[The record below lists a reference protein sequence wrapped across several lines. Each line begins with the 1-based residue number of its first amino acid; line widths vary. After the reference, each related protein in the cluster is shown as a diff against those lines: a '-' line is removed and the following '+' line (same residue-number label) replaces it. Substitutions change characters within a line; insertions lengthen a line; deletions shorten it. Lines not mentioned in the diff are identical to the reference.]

1 MAQESRLVVV
11 IDSQNAE
18 RNARNLGNELVSIE
32 RKGEFASKSMDSLS
46 VATRALAGHM
56 AGLVTVGAAISKM
69 DTYTGLQNRLKLVT
83 NNQAELNKATE
94 DTFQIAQKTYS
105 AWDSVLQVYQRFSDN
120 AKTLNLTMDDTARL
134 TETVSKAVA
143 ISGASAEAADAA
155 LVQFGQAL
163 ASGTLRGEELNSV
176 MEQTPALAKAIAKGM
191 GITVGELRSVAAEG
205 KITSQEI
212 VKALRNVQDEVD
224 ALFAKT
230 DITIGQSLTLLNNE
244 ITKFVGEAGKGSG
257 AAQAL
262 SGSIQ
267 LLANNLNLIA
277 DSAFAIGIGLMT
289 KAVLTKTVAVQASI
303 AASTKQVFATIA
315 ERNANIAAA
324 KAEVESALAEAQ
336 STQVTLTNI
345 KATHAQIMAE
355 IELEKVR
362 LKAQITEQGRT
373 ATITRMAQLGRLQAQ
388 VALEV
393 AAAETAQ
400 SASSARLSAALTA
413 QSVATSRLALAKSAL
428 MAIFSPMGLAIAAT
442 AASFY
447 LLSSSSDEVKESLAT
462 QSDSVSDLTD
472 KYIKLNTV
480 QALTEGVRLRK
491 EIEQQNDAIDDAS
504 GAIKRFAYIQ
514 KELFKLSGSD
524 YEDYQNAIK
533 SIATGAS
540 DAGDLLKKMI
550 SSGRFSQT
558 QIDKLIEFSSA
569 VAESKNKIEQ
579 GNTALK
585 LLNATSGQHVE
596 VTAESIKQLTI
607 QTNLTKVATQ
617 NFTDMKTQML
627 DSLRAQVEFIRLN
640 GGSEEQVKSLNKVIQ
655 AYSLNQISATDAVS
669 KFNSTAKVPVDNIKK
684 LQEYAIK
691 TDQSKIALNQA
702 NAELKKQN
710 DLRNEYLK
718 QHQTVLGAQQGE
730 TNELNNQVAAQE
742 KLNKLRDNANKDNLK
757 NDFLIKNTKAFGGG
771 EKGLDKARAAS
782 EFYTDNKIP
791 MTRSLTGQ
799 EYAIFEAW
807 YKKQKEVKD
816 LQESISESTRKQ
828 TKEVEKQTKEAAKQ
842 AVLLAGN
849 DEKSRNMLRVY
860 LAFRNAGLGDKQ
872 ARVMTAQVGRE
883 TDFRNEAMF
892 GSHKDANNGYTNTG
906 FLSWQKSRS
915 TKLMQSLQ
923 GQGVLDKN
931 GKIQQTQDALDAMA
945 KHAVQEAMTDK
956 SYSKSKAALLNDDL
970 DYRSLERIVAKNL
983 VGWDYDG
990 KKLGKA
996 KASQHLAKQDSYYNQ
1011 LSKILGDNPEA
1022 VSKAIGDLSKLED
1035 EAYKARAKTLEEV
1048 KQLQATYDSETVAR
1062 SKKREE
1068 EINKATILGQS
1079 NLIPKINERYDA
1091 EDKLAQKQ
1099 FDFEVNGYKWT
1110 EEQKLDYT
1118 YETNSLRLVAEGKL
1132 SEDQRKVA
1140 LDGLKLQKQQELGLL
1155 KLAQEQRLFQARLS
1169 LLSETQ
1175 AMQERYRLEREEIH
1189 KNTKLSIEERQKLI
1203 ALSKANQDKETRDK
1217 VNNAVQN
1224 WGGIQADMNGTGE
1237 FFRQDQER
1245 FSRLNAANDLADS
1258 QFAAT
1263 DLNEQNSL
1271 DGLNAQFEAGLIKQQ
1286 DYENQKTAIIQ
1297 AAQDQRNQIAA
1308 EHAKNVQDIE
1318 DKYQQDRLNTQIAF
1332 GGQMMGSLTSMFGS
1346 MFGEQSKAYK
1356 IMFAADKAYAI
1367 AAAGIAIQQNI
1378 AAASK
1383 AGFPLNIPLIA
1394 GAVAQGA
1401 SIIANIRAI
1410 KDQGFADGGYTGS
1423 GRKYEPAGIVHKGEV
1438 VWSQE
1443 DIKRWGGV
1451 GLVENMRKSANPEAF
1466 INNHAINN
1474 TSAENVFNRSFL
1486 SSKAFNDNQNI
1497 SNIFNRPTREN
1508 QIIVNAFKPSK
1519 DAASRSEDV
1528 QSITNQYAG
1537 NNTSFSEVL
1546 DKSIQSSKSFNA
1558 SKSIISSLSNSK
1570 VLNSNV
1576 SNSTVQNAEKELLK
1590 EVSIF
1595 KDNGFADGGYTGKG
1609 KKYEIAGA
1617 VHKGEIVWSQDDI
1630 KKWGGVDKVEQMRR
1644 ATSPESFVSN
1654 YAQNHTTFESI
1665 LNRAN
1670 QSSRI
1675 FNQSKEIS
1683 NIFNKSVQD
1692 DQIIYKG
1699 NGNVP
1704 TSATSDLYHDGKVYF
1719 SSNGLVQDRSNLDD
1733 VQDFTLGR
1741 TSRPQA
1747 EIMPSIE
1754 PSTPT
1759 INFKIEVINQVSGA
1773 TVEAEQLDE
1782 QTVRIIVTDELD
1794 KQLPRKVPK
1803 LVSDQIA
1810 NPNSTISRS
1819 LTENTTARRNRT

>member
-1 MAQESRLVVV
+1 MAQEARLVIV
-11 IDSQNAE
+11 IDSE
-18 RNARNLGNELVSIE
+18 RAKRTAQDLSVELDSITK
-32 RKGEFASKSMDSLS
+32 KGDFASKSMDRMS
-46 VATRALAGHM
+46 VATRALAGYM
-56 AGLVTVGAAISKM
+56 AGLLTVGSAISKM

-83 NNQAELNKATE
+83 NNQVELNKATE
-94 DTFQIAQKTYS
+94 DTFRIAQKTYS

-212 VKALRNVQDEVD
+212 VKALKNVQDEVD
-224 ALFAKT
+224 DLFAKT

-400 SASSARLSAALTA
+400 SAASSRLSAALTA

-550 SSGRFSQT
+550 SSGRFSQN

-585 LLNATSGQHVE
+585 LLNATSRQHVE

-669 KFNSTAKVPVDNIKK
+669 KFNSTAKIPAENIKG
-684 LQEYAIK
+684 LQDHATK

-718 QHQTVLGAQQGE
+718 QHQTVLAAQQGE

-742 KLNKLRDNANKDNLK
+742 KLNKLRDNANKDILK

-791 MTRSLTGQ
+791 MTRSLTSQ
-799 EYAIFEAW
+799 EAAIFEAW
-807 YKKQKEVKD
+807 YKKQKEAKD
-816 LQESISESTRKQ
+816 LQESITESSRKQ
-828 TKEVEKQTKEAAKQ
+828 TKESEKKLKITQAELEVAKRSAALIESSGLGKY
-842 AVLLAGN
+842 AESKGIPSSVIAGLLAQESQGIREAKSHTGAIGYFQTTSGYRKQN
-849 DEKSRNMLRVY
+849 NMSVADSYDLEKSGKIVIDNIAKVY
-860 LAFRNAGLGDKQ
+860 EKTGDLAQAILSHNAGEGG
-872 ARVMTAQVGRE
+872 ARQFTKTGKVKGSAE
-883 TDFRNEAMF
+883 RNKEV
-892 GSHKDANNGYTNTG
+892 SQY
-906 FLSWQKSRS
+906 
-915 TKLMQSLQ
+915 
-923 GQGVLDKN
+923 
-931 GKIQQTQDALDAMA
+931 
-945 KHAVQEAMTDK
+945 
-956 SYSKSKAALLNDDL
+956 
-970 DYRSLERIVAKNL
+970 VAKVSRYSDIIAGG
-983 VGWDYDG
+983 VGKGGLSDG
-990 KKLGKA
+990 DSDRAYGK
-996 KASQHLAKQDSYYNQ
+996 Q
-1011 LSKILGDNPEA
+1011 I
-1022 VSKAIGDLSKLED
+1022 
-1035 EAYKARAKTLEEV
+1035 KARLELV
-1048 KQLQATYDSETVAR
+1048 KQGLNLQEQYEEEQAKRTKAR
-1062 SKKREE
+1062 NE
-1068 EINKATILGQS
+1068 EINLAQQTGQTA
-1079 NLIPKINERYDA
+1079 LIPKIKERYKAQDELA
-1091 EDKLAQKQ
+1091 KLQQ
-1099 FDFEVNGYKWT
+1099 DFEVNGYKWT
-1110 EEQKLDYT
+1110 EKQKLEYT

-1140 LDGLKLQKQQELGLL
+1140 LGGLELQKQQELGLL
-1155 KLAQEQRLFQARLS
+1155 KLAQEQRLFQAEQFMLGEMERIKKRYALEYDEIS
-1169 LLSETQ
+1169 KITDLEERRRKMSAFQADFIRNGVGNPTIDQYDTSSQFLKSTNYTKPKQTNMQVLDEDYAQTYQKLKDNLAAVLESEK
-1175 AMQERYRLEREEIH
+1175 ASYQERLEA
-1189 KNTKLSIEERQKLI
+1189 ERVFKEARQQMDNEYHL
-1203 ALSKANQDKETRDK
+1203 KAIDARKADHDSQLQLYSQMISSASST
-1217 VNNAVQN
+1217 
-1224 WGGIQADMNGTGE
+1224 WGGLTQIVKDARGE
-1237 FFRQDQER
+1237 N
-1245 FSRLNAANDLADS
+1245 SRSFKAMFIAQQSFAIASAIISAHL
-1258 QFAAT
+1258 AAT
-1263 DLNEQNSL
+1263 QVAADATIPFFGAKIAASTAMLAMGYAN
-1271 DGLNAQFEAGLIKQQ
+1271 AGLI
-1286 DYENQKTAIIQ
+1286 A
-1297 AAQDQRNQIAA
+1297 
-1308 EHAKNVQDIE
+1308 
-1318 DKYQQDRLNTQIAF
+1318 
-1332 GGQMMGSLTSMFGS
+1332 GQT
-1346 MFGEQSKAYK
+1346 
-1356 IMFAADKAYAI
+1356 I
-1367 AAAGIAIQQNI
+1367 
-1378 AAASK
+1378 
-1383 AGFPLNIPLIA
+1383 AGF
-1394 GAVAQGA
+1394 
-1401 SIIANIRAI
+1401 S
-1410 KDQGFADGGYTGS
+1410 DGGFTGS
-1423 GRKYEPAGIVHKGEV
+1423 GGKYQPAGIVHKGEI

-1451 GLVENMRKSANPEAF
+1451 GLVEKMRKSANPEAF
-1466 INNHAINN
+1466 LNN
-1474 TSAENVFNRSFL
+1474 
-1486 SSKAFNDNQNI
+1486 
-1497 SNIFNRPTREN
+1497 
-1508 QIIVNAFKPSK
+1508 
-1519 DAASRSEDV
+1519 
-1528 QSITNQYAG
+1528 
-1537 NNTSFSEVL
+1537 
-1546 DKSIQSSKSFNA
+1546 NA
-1558 SKSIISSLSNSK
+1558 S
-1570 VLNSNV
+1570 
-1576 SNSTVQNAEKELLK
+1576 
-1590 EVSIF
+1590 
-1595 KDNGFADGGYTGKG
+1595 ADS
-1609 KKYEIAGA
+1609 
-1617 VHKGEIVWSQDDI
+1617 V
-1630 KKWGGVDKVEQMRR
+1630 MRR
-1644 ATSPESFVSN
+1644 AMMSSNAFIES
-1654 YAQNHTTFESI
+1654 QK
-1665 LNRAN
+1665 
-1670 QSSRI
+1670 QSDI
-1675 FNQSKEIS
+1675 FNQP
-1683 NIFNKSVQD
+1683 VQD
-1692 DQIIYKG
+1692 TQIIYKG
-1699 NGNVP
+1699 NRSVP
-1704 TSATSDLYHDGKVYF
+1704 ITSSSASSDLFHDGKVYF
-1719 SSNGLVQDRSNLDD
+1719 SSNGFVQDRSNLED
-1733 VQDFTLGR
+1733 VQDFTMGQAA
-1741 TSRPQA
+1741 RPQA

-1754 PSTPT
+1754 PASPT

-1782 QTVRIIVTDELD
+1782 QTVRIIVKDELD
-1794 KQLPRKVPK
+1794 KQLPRTVPK
-1803 LVSDQIA
+1803 LVSDQIG

-1819 LTENTTARRNRT
+1819 LTENTTVRRNR

>member
-1 MAQESRLVVV
+1 MAQEARLVIV
-11 IDSQNAE
+11 IDSE
-18 RNARNLGNELVSIE
+18 RAKRTAQDLSVELDSITK
-32 RKGEFASKSMDSLS
+32 KGDFASKSMDRMS
-46 VATRALAGHM
+46 VATRALAGYM
-56 AGLVTVGAAISKM
+56 AGLLTVGSAISKM

-83 NNQAELNKATE
+83 NNQVELNKATE
-94 DTFQIAQKTYS
+94 DTFRIAQKTYS

-212 VKALRNVQDEVD
+212 VKALKNVQDEVD

-400 SASSARLSAALTA
+400 SAASSRLSAALTA

-550 SSGRFSQT
+550 SSGRFSQN

-585 LLNATSGQHVE
+585 LLNATSRQHVE

-669 KFNSTAKVPVDNIKK
+669 KFNSTAKIPAENIKG
-684 LQEYAIK
+684 LQDHATK

-718 QHQTVLGAQQGE
+718 QHQTVLAAQQGE

-742 KLNKLRDNANKDNLK
+742 KLNKLRDNANKDILK

-791 MTRSLTGQ
+791 MTRSLTSQ
-799 EYAIFEAW
+799 EAAIFEAW
-807 YKKQKEVKD
+807 YKKQKEAKD
-816 LQESISESTRKQ
+816 LQESITESSRKQ
-828 TKEVEKQTKEAAKQ
+828 TKESEKKLKITQAELEVAKRSAALIESSGLGKY
-842 AVLLAGN
+842 AESKGIPSSVIAGLLAQESQGIREAKSHTGAIGYFQTTSGYRKQN
-849 DEKSRNMLRVY
+849 NMSVADSYDLEKSGKIVIDNIAKVY
-860 LAFRNAGLGDKQ
+860 EKTGDLAQAILSHNAGEGG
-872 ARVMTAQVGRE
+872 ARQFTKTGKVKGSAE
-883 TDFRNEAMF
+883 RNKEV
-892 GSHKDANNGYTNTG
+892 SQY
-906 FLSWQKSRS
+906 
-915 TKLMQSLQ
+915 
-923 GQGVLDKN
+923 
-931 GKIQQTQDALDAMA
+931 
-945 KHAVQEAMTDK
+945 
-956 SYSKSKAALLNDDL
+956 
-970 DYRSLERIVAKNL
+970 VAKVSRYSDIIAGG
-983 VGWDYDG
+983 VGKGGLSDG
-990 KKLGKA
+990 DSDRAYGK
-996 KASQHLAKQDSYYNQ
+996 Q
-1011 LSKILGDNPEA
+1011 I
-1022 VSKAIGDLSKLED
+1022 
-1035 EAYKARAKTLEEV
+1035 KARLELV
-1048 KQLQATYDSETVAR
+1048 KQGLNLQEQYEEEQAKRTKAR
-1062 SKKREE
+1062 NE
-1068 EINKATILGQS
+1068 EINLAQQTGQTA
-1079 NLIPKINERYDA
+1079 LIPKIKERYKAQDELA
-1091 EDKLAQKQ
+1091 KLQQ
-1099 FDFEVNGYKWT
+1099 DFEVNGYKWT
-1110 EEQKLDYT
+1110 EKQKLEYT

-1140 LDGLKLQKQQELGLL
+1140 LGGLELQKQQELGLL
-1155 KLAQEQRLFQARLS
+1155 KLAQEQRLFQAEQFMLGEMERIKKRYALEYDEIS
-1169 LLSETQ
+1169 KITDLEERRRKMSAFQADFIRNGVGNPTIDQYDTSSQFLKSTNYTKPKQTNMQVLDEDYAQTYQKLKDNLAAVLESEK
-1175 AMQERYRLEREEIH
+1175 ASYQERLEA
-1189 KNTKLSIEERQKLI
+1189 ERVFKEARQQMDNEYHL
-1203 ALSKANQDKETRDK
+1203 KAIDARKADHDSQLQLYSQMISSASST
-1217 VNNAVQN
+1217 
-1224 WGGIQADMNGTGE
+1224 WGGLTQIVKDARGE
-1237 FFRQDQER
+1237 N
-1245 FSRLNAANDLADS
+1245 SRSFKAMFIAQQSFAIASAIISAHL
-1258 QFAAT
+1258 AAT
-1263 DLNEQNSL
+1263 QVAADATIPFFGAKIAASTAMLAMGYAN
-1271 DGLNAQFEAGLIKQQ
+1271 AGLI
-1286 DYENQKTAIIQ
+1286 A
-1297 AAQDQRNQIAA
+1297 
-1308 EHAKNVQDIE
+1308 
-1318 DKYQQDRLNTQIAF
+1318 
-1332 GGQMMGSLTSMFGS
+1332 GQT
-1346 MFGEQSKAYK
+1346 
-1356 IMFAADKAYAI
+1356 I
-1367 AAAGIAIQQNI
+1367 
-1378 AAASK
+1378 
-1383 AGFPLNIPLIA
+1383 AGF
-1394 GAVAQGA
+1394 
-1401 SIIANIRAI
+1401 S
-1410 KDQGFADGGYTGS
+1410 DGGFTGS
-1423 GRKYEPAGIVHKGEV
+1423 GGKYQPAGIVHKGEI

-1451 GLVENMRKSANPEAF
+1451 GLVEKMRKSANPEAF
-1466 INNHAINN
+1466 LNN
-1474 TSAENVFNRSFL
+1474 
-1486 SSKAFNDNQNI
+1486 
-1497 SNIFNRPTREN
+1497 
-1508 QIIVNAFKPSK
+1508 
-1519 DAASRSEDV
+1519 
-1528 QSITNQYAG
+1528 
-1537 NNTSFSEVL
+1537 
-1546 DKSIQSSKSFNA
+1546 NA
-1558 SKSIISSLSNSK
+1558 S
-1570 VLNSNV
+1570 
-1576 SNSTVQNAEKELLK
+1576 
-1590 EVSIF
+1590 
-1595 KDNGFADGGYTGKG
+1595 ADS
-1609 KKYEIAGA
+1609 
-1617 VHKGEIVWSQDDI
+1617 V
-1630 KKWGGVDKVEQMRR
+1630 MRR
-1644 ATSPESFVSN
+1644 AMMSSNAFIES
-1654 YAQNHTTFESI
+1654 QK
-1665 LNRAN
+1665 
-1670 QSSRI
+1670 QSDI
-1675 FNQSKEIS
+1675 FNQP
-1683 NIFNKSVQD
+1683 VQD
-1692 DQIIYKG
+1692 TQIIYKG
-1699 NGNVP
+1699 NRSVP
-1704 TSATSDLYHDGKVYF
+1704 ITSSSASSDLFHDGKVYF
-1719 SSNGLVQDRSNLDD
+1719 SSNGFVQDRSNLED

-1754 PSTPT
+1754 PASPT

-1782 QTVRIIVTDELD
+1782 QTVRIIVKDELD
-1794 KQLPRKVPK
+1794 KQLPRTVPK

-1819 LTENTTARRNRT
+1819 LTENTTARRNR

>member
-1 MAQESRLVVV
+1 
-11 IDSQNAE
+11 
-18 RNARNLGNELVSIE
+18 
-32 RKGEFASKSMDSLS
+32 
-46 VATRALAGHM
+46 
-56 AGLVTVGAAISKM
+56 
-69 DTYTGLQNRLKLVT
+69 
-83 NNQAELNKATE
+83 
-94 DTFQIAQKTYS
+94 
-105 AWDSVLQVYQRFSDN
+105 
-120 AKTLNLTMDDTARL
+120 
-134 TETVSKAVA
+134 AVA

-212 VKALRNVQDEVD
+212 VKALKNVQDEVD

-400 SASSARLSAALTA
+400 SAASSRLSAALTA

-550 SSGRFSQT
+550 SSGRFSQN

-585 LLNATSGQHVE
+585 LLNATSRQHVE

-669 KFNSTAKVPVDNIKK
+669 KFNSTAKIPAENIKG
-684 LQEYAIK
+684 LQDHATK

-718 QHQTVLGAQQGE
+718 QHQTVLAAQQGE

-742 KLNKLRDNANKDNLK
+742 KLNKLRDNANKDILK

-791 MTRSLTGQ
+791 MTRSLTSQ
-799 EYAIFEAW
+799 EAAIFEAW
-807 YKKQKEVKD
+807 YKKQKEAKD
-816 LQESISESTRKQ
+816 LQESITESSRKQ
-828 TKEVEKQTKEAAKQ
+828 TKESEKKLKITQAELEVAKRSAALIESSGLGKY
-842 AVLLAGN
+842 AESKGIPSSVIAGLLAQESQGIREAKSHTGAIGYFQTTSGYRKQN
-849 DEKSRNMLRVY
+849 NMSVADSYDLEKSGKIVIDNIAKVY
-860 LAFRNAGLGDKQ
+860 EKTGDLAQAILSHNAGEGG
-872 ARVMTAQVGRE
+872 ARQFTKTGKVKGSAE
-883 TDFRNEAMF
+883 RNKEV
-892 GSHKDANNGYTNTG
+892 SQY
-906 FLSWQKSRS
+906 
-915 TKLMQSLQ
+915 
-923 GQGVLDKN
+923 
-931 GKIQQTQDALDAMA
+931 
-945 KHAVQEAMTDK
+945 
-956 SYSKSKAALLNDDL
+956 
-970 DYRSLERIVAKNL
+970 VAKVSRYSDIIAGG
-983 VGWDYDG
+983 VGKGGLSDG
-990 KKLGKA
+990 DSDRAYGK
-996 KASQHLAKQDSYYNQ
+996 Q
-1011 LSKILGDNPEA
+1011 I
-1022 VSKAIGDLSKLED
+1022 
-1035 EAYKARAKTLEEV
+1035 KARLELV
-1048 KQLQATYDSETVAR
+1048 KQGLNLQEQYEEEQAKRTKAR
-1062 SKKREE
+1062 NE
-1068 EINKATILGQS
+1068 EINLAQQTGQTA
-1079 NLIPKINERYDA
+1079 LIPKIKERYKAQDELA
-1091 EDKLAQKQ
+1091 KLQQ
-1099 FDFEVNGYKWT
+1099 DFEVNGYKWT
-1110 EEQKLDYT
+1110 EKQKLEYT

-1140 LDGLKLQKQQELGLL
+1140 LGGLELQKQQELGLL
-1155 KLAQEQRLFQARLS
+1155 KLAQEQRLFQAEQFMLGEMERIKKRYALEYDEIS
-1169 LLSETQ
+1169 KITDLEERRRKMSAFQADFIRNGVGNPTIDQYDTSSQFLKSTNYTKPKQTNMQVLDEDYAQTYQKLKDNLAAVLESEK
-1175 AMQERYRLEREEIH
+1175 ASYQERLEA
-1189 KNTKLSIEERQKLI
+1189 ERVFKEARQQMDNEYHL
-1203 ALSKANQDKETRDK
+1203 KAIDARKADHDSQLQLYSQMISSASST
-1217 VNNAVQN
+1217 
-1224 WGGIQADMNGTGE
+1224 WGGLTQIVKDARGE
-1237 FFRQDQER
+1237 N
-1245 FSRLNAANDLADS
+1245 SRSFKAMFIAQQSFAIASAIISAHL
-1258 QFAAT
+1258 AAT
-1263 DLNEQNSL
+1263 QVAADATIPFFGAKIAASTAMLAMGYAN
-1271 DGLNAQFEAGLIKQQ
+1271 AGLI
-1286 DYENQKTAIIQ
+1286 A
-1297 AAQDQRNQIAA
+1297 
-1308 EHAKNVQDIE
+1308 
-1318 DKYQQDRLNTQIAF
+1318 
-1332 GGQMMGSLTSMFGS
+1332 GQT
-1346 MFGEQSKAYK
+1346 
-1356 IMFAADKAYAI
+1356 I
-1367 AAAGIAIQQNI
+1367 
-1378 AAASK
+1378 
-1383 AGFPLNIPLIA
+1383 AGF
-1394 GAVAQGA
+1394 
-1401 SIIANIRAI
+1401 S
-1410 KDQGFADGGYTGS
+1410 DGGFTGS
-1423 GRKYEPAGIVHKGEV
+1423 GGKYQPAGIVHKGEI

-1451 GLVENMRKSANPEAF
+1451 GLVEKMRKSANPEAF
-1466 INNHAINN
+1466 LNN
-1474 TSAENVFNRSFL
+1474 
-1486 SSKAFNDNQNI
+1486 
-1497 SNIFNRPTREN
+1497 
-1508 QIIVNAFKPSK
+1508 
-1519 DAASRSEDV
+1519 
-1528 QSITNQYAG
+1528 
-1537 NNTSFSEVL
+1537 
-1546 DKSIQSSKSFNA
+1546 NA
-1558 SKSIISSLSNSK
+1558 S
-1570 VLNSNV
+1570 
-1576 SNSTVQNAEKELLK
+1576 
-1590 EVSIF
+1590 
-1595 KDNGFADGGYTGKG
+1595 ADS
-1609 KKYEIAGA
+1609 
-1617 VHKGEIVWSQDDI
+1617 V
-1630 KKWGGVDKVEQMRR
+1630 MRR
-1644 ATSPESFVSN
+1644 AMMSSSAFIESQKQ
-1654 YAQNHTTFESI
+1654 AD
-1665 LNRAN
+1665 
-1670 QSSRI
+1670 I
-1675 FNQSKEIS
+1675 FNQP
-1683 NIFNKSVQD
+1683 VQD
-1692 DQIIYKG
+1692 TQIIYKG
-1699 NGNVP
+1699 NGSVP
-1704 TSATSDLYHDGKVYF
+1704 TAASSASSDLFHDGKVYF

-1741 TSRPQA
+1741 TSRPKA

-1754 PSTPT
+1754 RASPT
-1759 INFKIEVINQVSGA
+1759 VNFKIEVINQVSGA

-1782 QTVRIIVTDELD
+1782 QTVRIIVKDELD
-1794 KQLPRKVPK
+1794 KQLPRTVPK
-1803 LVSDQIA
+1803 LVSDQIG

-1819 LTENTTARRNRT
+1819 LTENTTARRNR

>member
-1 MAQESRLVVV
+1 MAQESRLVIV

-18 RNARNLGNELVSIE
+18 RNARNLGNELNSIE

-56 AGLVTVGAAISKM
+56 AGLLTVGSAISKM

-94 DTFQIAQKTYS
+94 DTFRIAQKTYS

-212 VKALRNVQDEVD
+212 IKALKNVQDEVD
-224 ALFAKT
+224 TLFAKT

-585 LLNATSGQHVE
+585 LLNATSGQHVD

-655 AYSLNQISATDAVS
+655 AYSLNQISATDAVD
-669 KFNSTAKVPVDNIKK
+669 KFNSTAKVPAENIKG
-684 LQEYAIK
+684 LQDYATK

-742 KLNKLRDNANKDNLK
+742 KLNKLRDNANKDILK

-791 MTRSLTGQ
+791 MPRSLTSQ
-799 EYAIFEAW
+799 EAAIFEAW
-807 YKKQKEVKD
+807 YKKQKEAKD

-828 TKEVEKQTKEAAKQ
+828 TKEVEKQTKESAKQ

-849 DEKSRNMLRVY
+849 NERVRNMLRVY
-860 LAFRNAGLGDKQ
+860 QSFRNAGLGDKQ

-892 GSHKDANNGYTNTG
+892 GSHKDENNGYTNTG

-945 KHAVQEAMTDK
+945 KHALQEAMTDK

-1022 VSKAIGDLSKLED
+1022 ASKAIGDLSKFED

-1091 EDKLAQKQ
+1091 EDKLSQKQ

-1110 EEQKLDYT
+1110 EKQKLEYT
-1118 YETNSLRLVAEGKL
+1118 YEINSLRLVAEGKL

-1140 LDGLKLQKQQELGLL
+1140 LDGLELQKQQELGLL

-1175 AMQERYRLEREEIH
+1175 AMQERYRLEREEIL

-1224 WGGIQADMNGTGE
+1224 WGGIQADMNGAGE

-1308 EHAKNVQDIE
+1308 EYAQNAQDIE
-1318 DKYQQDRLNTQIAF
+1318 DKYHQDRLNAQIAL

-1383 AGFPLNIPLIA
+1383 AGFPLNLPLIA

-1410 KDQGFADGGYTGS
+1410 KDQGFADGGYTGR
-1423 GRKYEPAGIVHKGEV
+1423 GGKYEVAGAVHKGEI

-1451 GLVENMRKSANPEAF
+1451 GLVEKMRKSANPEAF
-1466 INNHAINN
+1466 LNN
-1474 TSAENVFNRSFL
+1474 
-1486 SSKAFNDNQNI
+1486 
-1497 SNIFNRPTREN
+1497 
-1508 QIIVNAFKPSK
+1508 
-1519 DAASRSEDV
+1519 
-1528 QSITNQYAG
+1528 
-1537 NNTSFSEVL
+1537 
-1546 DKSIQSSKSFNA
+1546 NA
-1558 SKSIISSLSNSK
+1558 STDS
-1570 VLNSNV
+1570 V
-1576 SNSTVQNAEKELLK
+1576 
-1590 EVSIF
+1590 
-1595 KDNGFADGGYTGKG
+1595 
-1609 KKYEIAGA
+1609 
-1617 VHKGEIVWSQDDI
+1617 
-1630 KKWGGVDKVEQMRR
+1630 MRR
-1644 ATSPESFVSN
+1644 ALMSSNAFIESQKQ
-1654 YAQNHTTFESI
+1654 AD
-1665 LNRAN
+1665 
-1670 QSSRI
+1670 I
-1675 FNQSKEIS
+1675 FNQP
-1683 NIFNKSVQD
+1683 VQD
-1692 DQIIYKG
+1692 TQIIYKG
-1699 NGNVP
+1699 NRDTP
-1704 TSATSDLYHDGKVYF
+1704 KLASSASSDLFHDGKVYF

>member
-1 MAQESRLVVV
+1 MAQESRLVIV

-56 AGLVTVGAAISKM
+56 AGLLTVGSAISKM

-83 NNQAELNKATE
+83 NNQVELNKATE
-94 DTFQIAQKTYS
+94 DTFRIAQKTYS

-212 VKALRNVQDEVD
+212 VKALRNVESDVD

-257 AAQAL
+257 AAQVLA
-262 SGSIQ
+262 GSVQ
-267 LLANNLNLIA
+267 TLASNLDLIA
-277 DSAFAIGIGLMT
+277 DGALVVGIGYITRAILMKSAAIKEGMAST
-289 KAVLTKTVAVQASI
+289 LASRQASVLNAQAEYAEAT
-303 AASTKQVFATIA
+303 AAL
-315 ERNANIAAA
+315 NAA
-324 KAEVESALAEAQ
+324 KAHLANVRA
-336 STQVTLTNI
+336 TN
-345 KATHAQIMAE
+345 
-355 IELEKVR
+355 
-362 LKAQITEQGRT
+362 
-373 ATITRMAQLGRLQAQ
+373 
-388 VALEV
+388 
-393 AAAETAQ
+393 AETQ
-400 SASSARLSAALTA
+400 
-413 QSVATSRLALAKSAL
+413 AK
-428 MAIFSPMGLAIAAT
+428 FGAT
-442 AASFY
+442 AA
-447 LLSSSSDEVKESLAT
+447 AT
-462 QSDSVSDLTD
+462 RYAQAQAAVTAATNAQTAAQ
-472 KYIKLNTV
+472 IKLNTATSIAGRLAKGAFGLIGGWAGV
-480 QALTEGVRLRK
+480 ATLGVMGLAAAYSYFNSKAEEAKQKLAEQAKVAEKADEELKKLTGNDKAKAVNDLTTAFNAQNKALEKSSRAVGSALIDIENYTRGNREVEKISQEARTGTISYTEAIERLNK
-491 EIEQQNDAIDDAS
+491 IKLPTDLYENLKKQAAQYDDNAS
-504 GAIKRFAYIQ
+504 KASLSA
-514 KELFKLSGSD
+514 EKLKLLRVEVKLGGN
-524 YEDYQNAIK
+524 EAQNAAIQHQK
-533 SIATGAS
+533 QA
-540 DAGDLLKKMI
+540 DAL
-550 SSGRFSQT
+550 
-558 QIDKLIEFSSA
+558 
-569 VAESKNKIEQ
+569 
-579 GNTALK
+579 GNTATEAEKATKALQDYQAKQKDSVIDSIYKSGWLDKGYTVAQANAILELQKAKGMSAILSKDEIDSALRNLKIIEEQQEREDKLTEAKRKQTQEIEKQAKLTKRLVGISGQSGIGTGPHLDVRYGGSLSGQKVSNEHLARLQAGGKPLTSYKISSNYGPRKAPTKGASSFHKGIDFSMPEGTPITTNVAVKDIKTWYDSKGGGYVSEVIFEDGVSLK
-585 LLNATSGQHVE
+585 LLHQSPKMQSKVKGGASKGSDRAAGDIQSQLERQQDLQRSLENEVASEVGRINNNRNARLEDVDKANFSPE
-596 VTAESIKQLTI
+596 RTAEIKAEI
-607 QTNLTKVATQ
+607 NR
-617 NFTDMKTQML
+617 
-627 DSLRAQVEFIRLN
+627 RA
-640 GGSEEQVKSLNKVIQ
+640 
-655 AYSLNQISATDAVS
+655 
-669 KFNSTAKVPVDNIKK
+669 DNDI
-684 LQEYAIK
+684 AI
-691 TDQSKIALNQA
+691 
-702 NAELKKQN
+702 
-710 DLRNEYLK
+710 
-718 QHQTVLGAQQGE
+718 
-730 TNELNNQVAAQE
+730 
-742 KLNKLRDNANKDNLK
+742 
-757 NDFLIKNTKAFGGG
+757 
-771 EKGLDKARAAS
+771 
-782 EFYTDNKIP
+782 
-791 MTRSLTGQ
+791 
-799 EYAIFEAW
+799 
-807 YKKQKEVKD
+807 
-816 LQESISESTRKQ
+816 
-828 TKEVEKQTKEAAKQ
+828 AKQ
-842 AVLLAGN
+842 A
-849 DEKSRNMLRVY
+849 LR
-860 LAFRNAGLGDKQ
+860 
-872 ARVMTAQVGRE
+872 T
-883 TDFRNEAMF
+883 
-892 GSHKDANNGYTNTG
+892 
-906 FLSWQKSRS
+906 
-915 TKLMQSLQ
+915 
-923 GQGVLDKN
+923 
-931 GKIQQTQDALDAMA
+931 
-945 KHAVQEAMTDK
+945 
-956 SYSKSKAALLNDDL
+956 
-970 DYRSLERIVAKNL
+970 
-983 VGWDYDG
+983 
-990 KKLGKA
+990 
-996 KASQHLAKQDSYYNQ
+996 
-1011 LSKILGDNPEA
+1011 
-1022 VSKAIGDLSKLED
+1022 KLED
-1035 EAYKARAKTLEEV
+1035 YKEFQKTEKQLLEESFNR
-1048 KQLQATYDSETVAR
+1048 KKFNAAHDIELSKSE
-1062 SKKREE
+1062 
-1068 EINKATILGQS
+1068 
-1079 NLIPKINERYDA
+1079 
-1091 EDKLAQKQ
+1091 QKQ
-1099 FDFEVNGYKWT
+1099 AVELL
-1110 EEQKLDYT
+1110 EQ
-1118 YETNSLRLVAEGKL
+1118 
-1132 SEDQRKVA
+1132 
-1140 LDGLKLQKQQELGLL
+1140 QKQQELGLL

-1175 AMQERYRLEREEIH
+1175 AMQERYRLEREEIL

-1203 ALSKANQDKETRDK
+1203 ALSKASQDKETRDK

-1245 FSRLNAANDLADS
+1245 FNRLNAANDLADS

-1263 DLNEQNSL
+1263 DLDEKNGL
-1271 DGLNAQFEAGLIKQQ
+1271 DSLNAQMEAGLIKQQ
-1286 DYENQKTAIIQ
+1286 DFENRKTAIIQ

-1308 EHAKNVQDIE
+1308 EYAQNAQDIE

-1383 AGFPLNIPLIA
+1383 AGFPYNLPLIA

-1423 GRKYEPAGIVHKGEV
+1423 GGKYEPAGIVHKGEV

-1443 DIKRWGGV
+1443 DIRRWGGV

-1466 INNHAINN
+1466 INNHAQNN
-1474 TSAENVFNRSFL
+1474 TSIENVFNRSFL
-1486 SSKAFNDNQNI
+1486 SSKAFNDNKSISNI
-1497 SNIFNRPTREN
+1497 SN
-1508 QIIVNAFKPSK
+1508 
-1519 DAASRSEDV
+1519 
-1528 QSITNQYAG
+1528 
-1537 NNTSFSEVL
+1537 
-1546 DKSIQSSKSFNA
+1546 
-1558 SKSIISSLSNSK
+1558 LSNSK

-1665 LNRAN
+1665 LNRAH

-1683 NIFNKSVQD
+1683 NIFNQPIQD
-1692 DQIIYKG
+1692 GQIIYKG

-1719 SSNGLVQDRSNLDD
+1719 SSNGLVQDRSNLED
-1733 VQDFTLGR
+1733 VQDFTMGQAA
-1741 TSRPQA
+1741 RPQA

-1759 INFKIEVINQVSGA
+1759 INFKIEVINQVNGA

-1782 QTVRIIVTDELD
+1782 KTVRIIVTDELD

-1819 LTENTTARRNRT
+1819 LTENTTARRNR

>member
-1 MAQESRLVVV
+1 
-11 IDSQNAE
+11 
-18 RNARNLGNELVSIE
+18 
-32 RKGEFASKSMDSLS
+32 
-46 VATRALAGHM
+46 
-56 AGLVTVGAAISKM
+56 
-69 DTYTGLQNRLKLVT
+69 
-83 NNQAELNKATE
+83 
-94 DTFQIAQKTYS
+94 
-105 AWDSVLQVYQRFSDN
+105 
-120 AKTLNLTMDDTARL
+120 
-134 TETVSKAVA
+134 
-143 ISGASAEAADAA
+143 AEAADAA

-212 VKALRNVQDEVD
+212 VKALKNVQDEVD

-400 SASSARLSAALTA
+400 SAASSRLSAALTA

-550 SSGRFSQT
+550 SSGRFSQN

-585 LLNATSGQHVE
+585 LLNATSRQHVE

-669 KFNSTAKVPVDNIKK
+669 KFNSTAKIPAENIKG
-684 LQEYAIK
+684 LQDHATK

-718 QHQTVLGAQQGE
+718 QHQTVLAAQQGE

-742 KLNKLRDNANKDNLK
+742 KLNKLRDNANKDILK

-791 MTRSLTGQ
+791 MTRSLTSQ
-799 EYAIFEAW
+799 EAAIFEAW
-807 YKKQKEVKD
+807 YKKQKEAKD
-816 LQESISESTRKQ
+816 LQESITESSRKQ
-828 TKEVEKQTKEAAKQ
+828 TKESEKKLKITQAELEVAKRSAALIESSGLGKY
-842 AVLLAGN
+842 AESKGIPSSVIAGLLAQESQGIREAKSHTGAIGYFQTTSGYRKQN
-849 DEKSRNMLRVY
+849 NMSVADSYDLEKSGKIVIDNIAKVY
-860 LAFRNAGLGDKQ
+860 EKTGDLAQAILSHNAGEGG
-872 ARVMTAQVGRE
+872 ARQFTKTGKVKGSAE
-883 TDFRNEAMF
+883 RNKEV
-892 GSHKDANNGYTNTG
+892 SQY
-906 FLSWQKSRS
+906 
-915 TKLMQSLQ
+915 
-923 GQGVLDKN
+923 
-931 GKIQQTQDALDAMA
+931 
-945 KHAVQEAMTDK
+945 
-956 SYSKSKAALLNDDL
+956 
-970 DYRSLERIVAKNL
+970 VAKVSRYSDIIAGG
-983 VGWDYDG
+983 VGKGGLSDG
-990 KKLGKA
+990 DSDRAYGK
-996 KASQHLAKQDSYYNQ
+996 Q
-1011 LSKILGDNPEA
+1011 I
-1022 VSKAIGDLSKLED
+1022 
-1035 EAYKARAKTLEEV
+1035 KARLELV
-1048 KQLQATYDSETVAR
+1048 KQGLNLQEQYEEEQAKRTKAR
-1062 SKKREE
+1062 NE
-1068 EINKATILGQS
+1068 EINLAQQTGQTA
-1079 NLIPKINERYDA
+1079 LIPKIKERYKAQDELA
-1091 EDKLAQKQ
+1091 KLQQ
-1099 FDFEVNGYKWT
+1099 DFEVNGYKWT
-1110 EEQKLDYT
+1110 EKQKLEYT

-1140 LDGLKLQKQQELGLL
+1140 LGGLELQKQQELGLL
-1155 KLAQEQRLFQARLS
+1155 KLAQEQRLFQAEQFMLGEMERIKKRYALEYDEIS
-1169 LLSETQ
+1169 KITDLEERRRKMSAFQADFIRNGVGNPTIDQYDTSSQFLKSTNYTKPKQTNMQVLDEDYAQTYQKLKDNLAAVLESEK
-1175 AMQERYRLEREEIH
+1175 ASYQERLEA
-1189 KNTKLSIEERQKLI
+1189 ERVFKEARQQMDNEYHL
-1203 ALSKANQDKETRDK
+1203 KAIDARKADHDSQLQLYSQMISSASST
-1217 VNNAVQN
+1217 
-1224 WGGIQADMNGTGE
+1224 WGGLTQIVKDARGE
-1237 FFRQDQER
+1237 N
-1245 FSRLNAANDLADS
+1245 SRSFKAMFIAQQSFAIASAIISAHL
-1258 QFAAT
+1258 AAT
-1263 DLNEQNSL
+1263 QVAADATIPFFGAKIAASTAMLAMGYAN
-1271 DGLNAQFEAGLIKQQ
+1271 AGLI
-1286 DYENQKTAIIQ
+1286 A
-1297 AAQDQRNQIAA
+1297 
-1308 EHAKNVQDIE
+1308 
-1318 DKYQQDRLNTQIAF
+1318 
-1332 GGQMMGSLTSMFGS
+1332 GQT
-1346 MFGEQSKAYK
+1346 
-1356 IMFAADKAYAI
+1356 I
-1367 AAAGIAIQQNI
+1367 
-1378 AAASK
+1378 
-1383 AGFPLNIPLIA
+1383 AGF
-1394 GAVAQGA
+1394 
-1401 SIIANIRAI
+1401 S
-1410 KDQGFADGGYTGS
+1410 DGGFTGS
-1423 GRKYEPAGIVHKGEV
+1423 GGKYQPAGIVHKGEI

-1451 GLVENMRKSANPEAF
+1451 GLVEKMRKSANPEAF
-1466 INNHAINN
+1466 LNN
-1474 TSAENVFNRSFL
+1474 
-1486 SSKAFNDNQNI
+1486 
-1497 SNIFNRPTREN
+1497 
-1508 QIIVNAFKPSK
+1508 
-1519 DAASRSEDV
+1519 
-1528 QSITNQYAG
+1528 
-1537 NNTSFSEVL
+1537 
-1546 DKSIQSSKSFNA
+1546 NA
-1558 SKSIISSLSNSK
+1558 S
-1570 VLNSNV
+1570 
-1576 SNSTVQNAEKELLK
+1576 
-1590 EVSIF
+1590 
-1595 KDNGFADGGYTGKG
+1595 ADS
-1609 KKYEIAGA
+1609 
-1617 VHKGEIVWSQDDI
+1617 V
-1630 KKWGGVDKVEQMRR
+1630 MRR
-1644 ATSPESFVSN
+1644 AMMSSSAFIESQKQ
-1654 YAQNHTTFESI
+1654 AD
-1665 LNRAN
+1665 
-1670 QSSRI
+1670 I
-1675 FNQSKEIS
+1675 FNQP
-1683 NIFNKSVQD
+1683 VQD
-1692 DQIIYKG
+1692 TQIIYKG
-1699 NGNVP
+1699 NGSVP
-1704 TSATSDLYHDGKVYF
+1704 TAASSANSDLFHDGKVYF
-1719 SSNGLVQDRSNLDD
+1719 SSNGIVQDRSNLDD

-1754 PSTPT
+1754 QSSPT
-1759 INFKIEVINQVSGA
+1759 INFKIEVVNQVSGA

-1782 QTVRIIVTDELD
+1782 KTVRIIVTDELD

-1819 LTENTTARRNRT
+1819 LTENTTARRNR